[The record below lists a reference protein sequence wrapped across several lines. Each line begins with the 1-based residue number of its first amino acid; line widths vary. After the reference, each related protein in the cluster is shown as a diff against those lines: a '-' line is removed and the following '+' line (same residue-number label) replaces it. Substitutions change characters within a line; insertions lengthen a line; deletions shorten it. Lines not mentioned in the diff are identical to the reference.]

1 MRAFLVFVAL
11 MSATAASAQLRIPI
25 IQRVI
30 PGARQEPPAL
40 VGIDA
45 LRADFLARSG
55 TDTVY
60 FGNDSAILGAPASA
74 TLAAQAMWLRQH
86 PEVVVRI
93 EGYGDSADTRDHAL
107 AMGAR
112 RAQQVRDYLV
122 LLGVPA
128 LQISTTSLGKER
140 PGAPRAVTVL
150 ALVR

>member
-55 TDTVY
+55 TDTAY